1 MPLSVLDRL
10 LLLGLLPAEG
20 TILTLRIVRTLRED
34 LSFSEQELTDLNLK
48 QEDGRVTWDQTL
60 AVDKTVEL
68 GPKATE
74 LIVKALTDLSESA
87 KASAQHLALFD
98 KFCPETE

>member
-1 MPLSVLDRL
+1 
-10 LLLGLLPAEG
+10 LLPAEG
-20 TILTLRIVRTLRED
+20 TILTLRIVRKLRED

-48 QEDGRVTWDQTL
+48 QEDGRVTWEQKN
-60 AVDKTVEL
+60 AVGKDVTL

-74 LIVKALTDLSESA
+74 LIVKALTDLSESG

-98 KFCPETE
+98 TFMPDTGQE